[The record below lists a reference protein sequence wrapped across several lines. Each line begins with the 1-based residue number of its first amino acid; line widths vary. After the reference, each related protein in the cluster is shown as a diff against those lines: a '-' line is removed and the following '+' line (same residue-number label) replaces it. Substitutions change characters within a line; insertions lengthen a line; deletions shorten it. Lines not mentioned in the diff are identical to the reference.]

1 MAKRR
6 AKGPR
11 RPLIT
16 DERVPKLLGVLFLLL
31 AFYLFVAFTSY
42 LFTWEEDQDKVFRFT
57 WGELVAGNYEMANWL
72 GRLGAIVS
80 NGFFYW
86 GFGLASYLFVYLLG
100 LYGWSEIKRDPTFKL
115 QPVLRTAF
123 IVLVLLS
130 IFLGFVFMGFEF
142 PFGGAFGQV
151 IAEWMTGFIGVVGM
165 VALFLFSILGFLLWY
180 LNPDLNET
188 TPREVVEDL
197 RNRIMGVFNRRY
209 RTKRP
214 EPTPEPV
221 ALRPANAAPKLS
233 AGNKLNPNRGD
244 KPKPALQI
252 EPGDPKAEQGKLDFQ
267 KIKDEH
273 QRNRPASLKT
283 GDATLEI
290 EVAPPKVEEVMPS
303 ASAPP
308 QARPLRARTGRET
321 QRLGQRGTPGGGTA
335 GRQDRTL
342 RPQTRTEPLRTP
354 GAAAAQRLFG
364 PEGGGGPRRTGG
376 EQGPDHR
383 NAAQL

>member
-6 AKGPR
+6 ATKSR

-16 DERVPKLLGVLFLLL
+16 DERVPKLLGVLCLLL

-57 WGELVAGNYEMANWL
+57 WGELVAGDYEMANWL

-86 GFGLASYLFVYLLG
+86 GFGLASYIFVYLLG
-100 LYGWSEIKRDPTFKL
+100 IFGWSEIKRDPEFKF
-115 QPVLRTAF
+115 QPILRTAF
-123 IVLVLLS
+123 IVLVLSS

-151 IAEWMTGFIGVVGM
+151 IAEWMTGFIGVIGM

-188 TPREVVEDL
+188 SPREVAQDL
-197 RNRIMGVFNRRY
+197 RNRVMGIFNRRY

-221 ALRPANAAPKLS
+221 ALRPANAAPKLK
-233 AGNKLNPNRGD
+233 AGNQKGGG
-244 KPKPALQI
+244 KPKPAPQI
-252 EPGDPKAEQGKLDFQ
+252 EPGDPQAEQGKLDFN
-267 KIKDEH
+267 KIKEEH
-273 QRNRPASLKT
+273 KRNRPASLKT
-283 GDATLEI
+283 GDASLEI
-290 EVAPPKVEEVMPS
+290 EVAAPKPEEAVPS

-308 QARPLRARTGRET
+308 VVPVSGASAT
-321 QRLGQRGTPGGGTA
+321 TA
-335 GRQDRTL
+335 L
-342 RPQTRTEPLRTP
+342 PS
-354 GAAAAQRLFG
+354 
-364 PEGGGGPRRTGG
+364 G
-376 EQGPDHR
+376 ESCSC
-383 NAAQL
+383 LTWSSFE